1 VVIEFIFDKY
11 VQLNVLE
18 KTEPPSWNFWKYLID
33 PNGKVVQA
41 YSPQI
46 NVRQVY
52 PDIKKLLIQYN
63 LIEKSEL

>member
-1 VVIEFIFDKY
+1 MF
-11 VQLNVLE
+11 VLE

-33 PNGKVVQA
+33 PNGKVIQA

-63 LIEKSEL
+63 LIDKSEL

>member
-1 VVIEFIFDKY
+1 MF
-11 VQLNVLE
+11 LE

-33 PNGKVVQA
+33 PNGKVIQA

-52 PDIKKLLIQYN
+52 PDIKKLLVKHN
-63 LIEKSEL
+63 LIDKSEL

>member
-1 VVIEFIFDKY
+1 MNAKMFDRRFLF
-11 VQLNVLE
+11 VE

-33 PNGKVVQA
+33 PNGKVIQA

-52 PDIKKLLIQYN
+52 PDIKKLLVKHN
-63 LIEKSEL
+63 LIDKSEL

>member
-1 VVIEFIFDKY
+1 MVKNFLF
-11 VQLNVLE
+11 LE

-33 PNGKVVQA
+33 PHGQVIQA

-52 PDIKKLLIQYN
+52 PDIKKLLIKYN
-63 LIEKSEL
+63 LIDKSEL